1 MADIEIKITGADAD
15 EINQLLQ
22 LAGLPTKTLVSQ
34 PTLPQRPALPRFG
47 FINSLP
53 NPIDNGFTAD
63 PNDPIAQLPVATD
76 DDVVDDSAFDLGA
89 EPDLGEAAE
98 HDCGEGR
105 TQAVVG
111 TGEVS
116 PVRKP
121 ALRITN
127 NFGDNPLAEDEDCD
141 DEEDKDGIKK
151 NVLIDRLGEEF
162 SKWLSTQGITEEE
175 EEEEVDESVNVQL
188 QISEDDDFF
197 EK

>member
-1 MADIEIKITGADAD
+1 MADIEIKITGADAN

-22 LAGLPTKTLVSQ
+22 LAGLPAKTFTNQ
-34 PTLPQRPALPRFG
+34 PTVQQRAVLPRFG
-47 FINSLP
+47 FLNSLP
-53 NPIDNGFTAD
+53 VAHTIDNPDD
-63 PNDPIAQLPVATD
+63 PNVQD

-89 EPDLGEAAE
+89 EPDLGETAE
-98 HDCGEGR
+98 HDCGNDR

-127 NFGDNPLAEDEDCD
+127 NFGDNPLAENDESE
-141 DEEDKDGIKK
+141 DEEDEEGFKK
-151 NVLIDRLGEEF
+151 NLLIDRLGEEF
-162 SKWLSTQGITEEE
+162 SKWLANQGVNEAEE
-175 EEEEVDESVNVQL
+175 EEEEVDESAASPL
-188 QISEDDDFF
+188 HISEDDDFF